1 MEKRTMRFSLRTQF
15 TLIIVALLA
24 GMMLVS
30 MLVNRSFLED
40 YYRTQK
46 ITALKKC
53 RERLVEAAGRDE
65 ISSDDFDV
73 ELVKINNKDNIGI
86 IVMNQDSMTIK
97 CYGPDA
103 DTMQRRM
110 WDNLLDLTPTKEEL
124 DAYAAGS
131 DQAEGEEDPAGS
143 TKEEAREFWRK
154 NGMDAY
160 DFCVLETVEDK
171 DNYVLNVILDRKT
184 AQQSLEMWGSLEDGS
199 YFLLRAPL
207 ESVHNSSS
215 LANSFFL
222 RVGLVITAIGAVM
235 AMILAGTVTRPI
247 RELTE
252 ISTRMKKLDFSAKY
266 EGTSRTEI
274 ADLGQNINELSETL
288 EQTISELKAANNE
301 LRRDIRRKEEVEAMR
316 QDFLASV
323 THELKTPLALIQG
336 YAEGLQEGISDDP
349 ESRDYYCEV
358 IVDEAGKM
366 NRMVQKLLTL
376 NQLEFGN
383 NAVTMEHFDIT
394 ELIRNYLS
402 RAALLAEQNGITVS
416 MQETGPIMVW
426 ADEFLVE
433 EVFANYYS
441 NACNHAAGDKVV
453 DISFEEKEDT
463 VRVSVFNTGSPIPS
477 GSLPHLWEKFYK
489 VDKART
495 RAYGGSGVGLSIVR
509 AIMNLLHQEYGVI
522 NYDNGVKFWFEL
534 DTSGADPRPDESNT
548 PENEV

>member
-1 MEKRTMRFSLRTQF
+1 MKKRTMRFSLRTQF

-30 MLVNRSFLED
+30 MLVNRTFLD
-40 YYRTQK
+40 DFYRTQK

-53 RERLVEAAGRDE
+53 RESLVGAVGRDE
-65 ISSDDFDV
+65 ITSDDFDV

-86 IVMNQDSMTIK
+86 IIMNQDSMTIK
-97 CYGPDA
+97 SYGPDA
-103 DTMQRRM
+103 ETMERRM
-110 WDNLLDLTPTKEEL
+110 WDNLLGLTPTREEL
-124 DAYAAGS
+124 EAAAEGADQVDAGS
-131 DQAEGEEDPAGS
+131 SKD
-143 TKEEAREFWRK
+143 EAREFWRK
-154 NGMDAY
+154 NGMDTY
-160 DFCVLETVEDK
+160 DFCILETIERR
-171 DNYVLNVILDRKT
+171 DNYVLNVILDRRT
-184 AQQSLEMWGSLEDGS
+184 SQQSLEMWGSLEDGS
-199 YFLLRAPL
+199 YFLMRAPL
-207 ESVHNSSS
+207 ESIHNSSS
-215 LANSFFL
+215 LANRFFL
-222 RVGLVITAIGAVM
+222 QVGLVITAIGAVM

-247 RELTE
+247 RELTD

-288 EQTISELKAANNE
+288 EETISELKAANNE

-394 ELIRNYLS
+394 ELVRNYLS
-402 RAALLAEQNGITVS
+402 RAELLAEQNGIMVS
-416 MQETGPIMVW
+416 MQETSPIMVW

-441 NACNHAAGDKVV
+441 NACNHAAGDKII
-453 DISFEEKEDT
+453 DIRFEEKENT
-463 VRVSVFNTGSPIPS
+463 VRVSVFNSGSPIPS
-477 GSLPHLWEKFYK
+477 ESLPHLWEKFYK

-509 AIMNLLHQEYGVI
+509 AIMNLLQQEYGVI

-534 DTSGADPRPDESNT
+534 DTSGAERQKDEPDTSEI
-548 PENEV
+548 EV

>member
-1 MEKRTMRFSLRTQF
+1 MKKRTMRFSLRTQF

-30 MLVNRSFLED
+30 MLVNRTFLD
-40 YYRTQK
+40 DFYRTQK

-53 RERLVEAAGRDE
+53 RESLVGAVGRDE
-65 ISSDDFDV
+65 ITSDDFDV

-86 IVMNQDSMTIK
+86 IIMNQDSMTIK
-97 CYGPDA
+97 SYGPDA
-103 DTMQRRM
+103 ETMERRM
-110 WDNLLDLTPTKEEL
+110 WDNLLGLTPTREEL
-124 DAYAAGS
+124 EAAAEGADQVDAGS
-131 DQAEGEEDPAGS
+131 SKD
-143 TKEEAREFWRK
+143 EAREFWRK
-154 NGMDAY
+154 NGMDTY
-160 DFCVLETVEDK
+160 DFCILETIERG
-171 DNYVLNVILDRKT
+171 DNYVLNVILDRRT
-184 AQQSLEMWGSLEDGS
+184 SQQSLEMWGSLEDGS
-199 YFLLRAPL
+199 YFLMRAPL
-207 ESVHNSSS
+207 ESIHNSSS
-215 LANSFFL
+215 LANRFFL
-222 RVGLVITAIGAVM
+222 QVGLVITAIGAVM

-247 RELTE
+247 RELTD

-288 EQTISELKAANNE
+288 EETISELKAANNE

-394 ELIRNYLS
+394 ELVRNYLS
-402 RAALLAEQNGITVS
+402 RAELLAEQNGIMVS

-441 NACNHAAGDKVV
+441 NACNHAAGDKII
-453 DISFEEKEDT
+453 DIRFEEKENT
-463 VRVSVFNTGSPIPS
+463 VRVSVFNSGSPIPS
-477 GSLPHLWEKFYK
+477 ESLPHLWEKFYK

-509 AIMNLLHQEYGVI
+509 AIMNLLQQEYGVI

-534 DTSGADPRPDESNT
+534 DTSGAERQKDEPDTSEI
-548 PENEV
+548 EV

>member
-30 MLVNRSFLED
+30 MLVNRTFLD
-40 YYRTQK
+40 DFYRTQK

-53 RERLVEAAGRDE
+53 RESLVGAVGRDE
-65 ISSDDFDV
+65 ITSDDFDV

-86 IVMNQDSMTIK
+86 IIMNQDSMTIK
-97 CYGPDA
+97 SYGPDA
-103 DTMQRRM
+103 ETMERRM
-110 WDNLLDLTPTKEEL
+110 WDNLLGLTPTREEL
-124 DAYAAGS
+124 EAAAEGADQVDAGS
-131 DQAEGEEDPAGS
+131 SKD
-143 TKEEAREFWRK
+143 EAREFWRK
-154 NGMDAY
+154 NGMDTY
-160 DFCVLETVEDK
+160 DFCILETIERR
-171 DNYVLNVILDRKT
+171 DNYVLNVILDRRT
-184 AQQSLEMWGSLEDGS
+184 SQQSLEMWGSLEDGS
-199 YFLLRAPL
+199 YFLMRAPL
-207 ESVHNSSS
+207 ESIHNSSS
-215 LANSFFL
+215 LANRFFL
-222 RVGLVITAIGAVM
+222 QVGLVITAIGAVM

-247 RELTE
+247 RELTD

-288 EQTISELKAANNE
+288 EETISELKAANNE

-394 ELIRNYLS
+394 ELVRNYLS
-402 RAALLAEQNGITVS
+402 RAELLAEQNGITVS

-441 NACNHAAGDKVV
+441 NACNHAAGDKII
-453 DISFEEKEDT
+453 DIRFEEKENT
-463 VRVSVFNTGSPIPS
+463 VRVSVFNSGSPIPS
-477 GSLPHLWEKFYK
+477 ESLPHLWEKFYK

-534 DTSGADPRPDESNT
+534 DTSGAERQKDEPDTSEI
-548 PENEV
+548 EV

>member
-1 MEKRTMRFSLRTQF
+1 MKKRTMRFSLRTQF

-30 MLVNRSFLED
+30 MLVNRTFLD
-40 YYRTQK
+40 DFYRTQK

-53 RERLVEAAGRDE
+53 RESLVGAVGRDE
-65 ISSDDFDV
+65 ITSDDFDV

-86 IVMNQDSMTIK
+86 IIMNQDSMTIK
-97 CYGPDA
+97 SYGPDA
-103 DTMQRRM
+103 ETMERRM
-110 WDNLLDLTPTKEEL
+110 WDNLLGLTPTREEL
-124 DAYAAGS
+124 EAAAEGADQVDAGS
-131 DQAEGEEDPAGS
+131 SKD
-143 TKEEAREFWRK
+143 EAREFWRK
-154 NGMDAY
+154 NGMDTY
-160 DFCVLETVEDK
+160 DFCILETIERR
-171 DNYVLNVILDRKT
+171 DNYVLNVILDRRT
-184 AQQSLEMWGSLEDGS
+184 SQQSLEMWGSLEDGS
-199 YFLLRAPL
+199 YFLMRAPL
-207 ESVHNSSS
+207 ESIHNSSS
-215 LANSFFL
+215 LANRFFL
-222 RVGLVITAIGAVM
+222 QVGLVITAIGAVM

-247 RELTE
+247 RELTD

-288 EQTISELKAANNE
+288 EETISELKAANNE

-394 ELIRNYLS
+394 ELVRNYLS
-402 RAALLAEQNGITVS
+402 RAELLAEQNGITVN

-441 NACNHAAGDKVV
+441 NACNHAAGDKII
-453 DISFEEKEDT
+453 DIRFEEKENT
-463 VRVSVFNTGSPIPS
+463 VRVSVFNSGSPIPS
-477 GSLPHLWEKFYK
+477 ESLPHLWEKFYK

-509 AIMNLLHQEYGVI
+509 AIMNLLQQEYGVI

-534 DTSGADPRPDESNT
+534 DTSGAERQKDEPDTSEI
-548 PENEV
+548 EV

>member
-30 MLVNRSFLED
+30 MLVNRTFLED

-97 CYGPDA
+97 SYGPDA

-110 WDNLLDLTPTKEEL
+110 WDNLLGLTPTKEEL
-124 DAYAAGS
+124 ESYADGGE
-131 DQAEGEEDPAGS
+131 QGEGEDAGEGS
-143 TKEEAREFWRK
+143 TTDEAREFWRK
-154 NGMDAY
+154 NGMDAF
-160 DFCVLETVEDK
+160 DFCVLETIEHK

-323 THELKTPLALIQG
+323 THE
-336 YAEGLQEGISDDP
+336 
-349 ESRDYYCEV
+349 
-358 IVDEAGKM
+358 M

>member
-1 MEKRTMRFSLRTQF
+1 MKKRTMRFSLRTQF

-30 MLVNRSFLED
+30 MLVNRTFLD
-40 YYRTQK
+40 DFYRTQK

-53 RERLVEAAGRDE
+53 RESLVGAVGRDE
-65 ISSDDFDV
+65 ITSDDFDV

-86 IVMNQDSMTIK
+86 IIMNQDSMTIK
-97 CYGPDA
+97 SYGPDA
-103 DTMQRRM
+103 ETMERRM
-110 WDNLLDLTPTKEEL
+110 WDNLLGLTPTREEL
-124 DAYAAGS
+124 EAAAEGADQVDAGS
-131 DQAEGEEDPAGS
+131 SKD
-143 TKEEAREFWRK
+143 EAREFWRK
-154 NGMDAY
+154 NGMDTY
-160 DFCVLETVEDK
+160 DFCILETIERR
-171 DNYVLNVILDRKT
+171 DNYVLNVILDRRT
-184 AQQSLEMWGSLEDGS
+184 SQQSLEMWGSLEDGS
-199 YFLLRAPL
+199 YFLMRAPL
-207 ESVHNSSS
+207 ESIHNSSS
-215 LANSFFL
+215 LANRFFL
-222 RVGLVITAIGAVM
+222 QVGLVITAIGAVM

-247 RELTE
+247 RELTD

-288 EQTISELKAANNE
+288 EETISELKAANNE

-394 ELIRNYLS
+394 ELVRNYLS
-402 RAALLAEQNGITVS
+402 RAELLAEQNGITVS

-441 NACNHAAGDKVV
+441 NACNHAAGDKII
-453 DISFEEKEDT
+453 DIRFEEKENT
-463 VRVSVFNTGSPIPS
+463 VRVSVFNSGSPIPS
-477 GSLPHLWEKFYK
+477 ESLPHLWEKFYK

-509 AIMNLLHQEYGVI
+509 AIMNLLQQEYGVI

-534 DTSGADPRPDESNT
+534 DTSGAGRQKDEPDTSEI
-548 PENEV
+548 EV